1 MISHAPPLRAAGL
14 LGEDART
21 AWVRGM
27 QQPAVS
33 PFVSTVVNRLDAKGR
48 VSIPALFRQIL
59 SQQNLQG
66 VYCIPSFSEPALEA
80 FGDTLLSQFQQRLQK
95 YDPLFNSEY
104 DDEAQAVLGRT
115 QFLKL
120 DDDGR
125 VTLPADL
132 IAHAG
137 IGERVTFIGM
147 GVKFQ
152 IWDPL
157 KLEAVE
163 RERVERVKLRRLGNG
178 AAP

>member
-1 MISHAPPLRAAGL
+1 
-14 LGEDART
+14 
-21 AWVRGM
+21 M
-27 QQPAVS
+27 QQPAVP

-59 SQQNLQG
+59 AQQNLHG
-66 VYCIPSFSEPALEA
+66 VYCIPSFSDPALEA
-80 FGDTLLSQFQQRLQK
+80 FGDTLLAQFQQRLEK
-95 YDPLFNSEY
+95 YDPLFNREY

-137 IGERVTFIGM
+137 IGERVAFIGL

-152 IWDPL
+152 IWDPA
-157 KLEAVE
+157 KHEAVE